1 MYNWI
6 KTNIHVYMLIIA
18 ETHSGRHW
26 VKYALVDYKI
36 ADSILMS
43 PRSVQEGGCQLE
55 VVSVSNMQF
64 DSR

>member
-36 ADSILMS
+36 ADSILMF
-43 PRSVQEGGCQLE
+43 PRSVQGARWLSARGSISIKHA
-55 VVSVSNMQF
+55 V
-64 DSR
+64 